1 MMKTMKTNNLLLAA
15 ITALTLGIT
24 SCSQSED
31 VAESTTGKQ
40 TITFVSGDEATNQAK
55 TRTSMGGAYTDATFP
70 FYWEGGDAIYVNSVQ
85 SDGTTSNGISSA
97 IAGKVNGSTSF
108 TTQSF
113 ATFTGTVPTLT
124 TGGSYKIRY
133 TGTGSYTSYNQRNTT
148 SLTTTSNANT
158 LVIPPYQTMAT
169 LGSTTHFGTAGDC
182 GTTTATAKSDGTY
195 QFKLD
200 HKAAYLIIMPRWGT
214 GGTNTTYKL
223 KSVTVTSYTAGNNLS
238 GSFSF
243 DDNGIIFD
251 QYGNGVPVTN
261 TNGSTSVKV
270 TTGGSDGILLPTAKD
285 QTKSINIAICP
296 TTGTD
301 AFPLYC
307 IYEISNGTNTYYIV
321 KIIPSHTYI
330 AGTVTPITADI
341 KAGYDLA
348 YNDGYLNLI
357 TNKNPYTGYYEWGVP
372 NYPAGDVNHVE
383 EYSMSYEMGDDYNA
397 TKVTS
402 AATPSTQ
409 EGAKTDWFTNSKFN
423 KLPTYNQIT
432 WYLAGGCYWQA
443 DKKWGPA
450 DSQKG
455 GAWLMT
461 KAKLISSHVVTD
473 ENAFNNTQS
482 TTTYIYTQTT
492 APTGFNTTDWFFLP
506 AACYCHD
513 GYNSQFVGQLAY
525 YWSST
530 PCNDTGKAWIIDL
543 TPTSCNLGSEN
554 RELGFSMWEVQ

>member
-1 MMKTMKTNNLLLAA
+1 MKTMKTNNLLLAT
-15 ITALTLGIT
+15 ITVLTLGMT

-40 TITFVSGDEATNQAK
+40 TITFISGDETTNQTK
-55 TRTSMGGAYTDATFP
+55 TRTSMGGTYTDATFP
-70 FYWEGGDAIYVNSVQ
+70 FFWEGGDAIYVNSVQ
-85 SDGTTSNGISSA
+85 SNGTTSNGISSA

-108 TTQSF
+108 TKQSF
-113 ATFTGTVPTLT
+113 AAFTGTVPALT

-133 TGTGSYTSYNQRNTT
+133 TGTGSYTSYNQRNAT

-169 LGSTTHFGTAGDC
+169 LGSTTHFGAAGDC
-182 GTTTATAKSDGTY
+182 GTATATAKSDGTY
-195 QFKLD
+195 KFKLN
-200 HKAAYLIIMPRWGT
+200 HQAAYLIIMPRWGT

-223 KSVTVTSYTAGNNLS
+223 KSVIVTTYTAGYYLS

-243 DDNGIIFD
+243 NDSGIGD
-251 QYGNGVPVTN
+251 PVTN
-261 TNGSTSVKV
+261 TNGSCTIKIA
-270 TTGGSDGILLPTAKD
+270 TGGDNGIVLPTAKD

-307 IYEISNGTNTYYIV
+307 IYEISNGTNTYYIE

-372 NYPAGDVNHVE
+372 NYPTGDVNHVE
-383 EYSMSYEMGDDYNA
+383 EYYMSYEMGDDYNA

-432 WYLAGGCYWQA
+432 WYLKGGCYWQA

-455 GAWLMT
+455 GAWLKT
-461 KAKLISSHVVTD
+461 KAKIIADEIAAGNTTFD
-473 ENAFNNTQS
+473 ENIFNTTQS
-482 TTTYIYTQTT
+482 GITYIYTQTT
-492 APTGFNTTDWFFLP
+492 APTDFNTTDWFFLP

-513 GYNSQFVGQLAY
+513 GYNSPFVGQLAY

-530 PCNDTGKAWIIDL
+530 PGNETGTAWIIDL
-543 TPTSCNLGSEN
+543 TPTSCNAGLEA
-554 RELGFSMWEVQ
+554 RERGFSMWEVQ